1 MNERLRKMSTSLNKS
16 YSNSEKIWKH
26 TKKLI
31 SEKYD
36 INDNIFWSTLIK
48 VTDKLILTN
57 ERMDL
62 SNLSCFITTNK
73 LILESADEV
82 EQTSPQNQF
91 SIIQIDKTL
100 NVNIGQL
107 KTIIAQTGLI
117 IDKIVYKEKSPEEII
132 PNILEVK
139 LQSSIQ
145 KNQLQGITEQLITL
159 LEEQTGTTEPIKSI
173 NNLFKILFIVTED
186 NDSVIDF
193 EIQCPKYDFVLV
205 NV

>member
-73 LILESADEV
+73 VILESTDEV
-82 EQTSPQNQF
+82 EQLSPQNQF

-107 KTIIAQTGLI
+107 KTIIGQTGLI
-117 IDKIVYKEKSPEEII
+117 INKIGYKEKSPEEII

-145 KNQLQGITEQLITL
+145 KNQLQSITEQLITL
-159 LEEQTGTTEPIKSI
+159 LEEQTGTTEPTKPI
-173 NNLFKILFIVTED
+173 NNLFKILFIITED

-205 NV
+205 NI